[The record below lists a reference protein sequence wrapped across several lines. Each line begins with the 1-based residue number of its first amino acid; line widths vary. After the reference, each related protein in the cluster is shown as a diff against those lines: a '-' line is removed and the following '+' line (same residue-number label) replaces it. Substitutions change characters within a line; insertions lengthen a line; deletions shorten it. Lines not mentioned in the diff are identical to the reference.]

1 MHFAPALARRAAPL
15 RFTFFTLLA
24 GLALIG
30 CKQPAP
36 QSATGGSGST
46 TTTAASAPKNAAPP
60 YAGSDITL
68 GQYGSL
74 TGSTATF
81 GISTD
86 NGVNMAIDEA
96 NKNGGALGKK
106 IRVVTVDDGSKTDQA
121 ASAVQRLINR
131 EKVLAIIGEVASSN
145 SLAAAPICQAAGV
158 PMLSP
163 ASTNPTVTQVGD
175 YIFRSC
181 FTDVFQGAA
190 LAQFARNNLKAKKVA
205 ILTDVASDYSKGLT
219 KYFLEEWKRGGGQV
233 VAESSYS
240 AGDKDFRGQLTTI
253 KSANPDVIFVPGYY
267 TEVGNIAV
275 QARSLG
281 LKQPLLGGDGWDSEK
296 LFEISKGALEGS
308 YYSNHYSTQDKR
320 PQVVSFV
327 AAYKKRFNS
336 TPDVMA
342 ALGYDAT
349 LIMIDAIK
357 RTGDTDRAKIRD
369 ALAATKDF
377 KGVTGDISFDQ
388 NRDAKKA
395 ISILQV
401 KGNEAVYVTTIKP

>member
-24 GLALIG
+24 GLALTG

-36 QSATGGSGST
+36 QSATGGTSA
-46 TTTAASAPKNAAPP
+46 TTTAATAPKNAAPP
-60 YAGSDITL
+60 YSGSDITL
-68 GQYGSL
+68 GQFGSL

-86 NGVNMAIDEA
+86 NGVKMAIDEA
-96 NKNGGALGKK
+96 NKNGGALNKK

-131 EKVLAIIGEVASSN
+131 DKVLSIIGEVASSN
-145 SLAAAPICQAAGV
+145 SLAAAPICQNAGV

-163 ASTNPTVTQVGD
+163 ASTNPAVTQVGD
-175 YIFRSC
+175 YIFRAC
-181 FTDVFQGAA
+181 FIDPFQGTVIAK
-190 LAQFARNNLKAKKVA
+190 FARDNLKAKKVA

-281 LKQPLLGGDGWDSEK
+281 LKQPMLGGDGWDSEK

-308 YYSNHYSTQDKR
+308 YYSNHYSAQDKSPR
-320 PQVVSFV
+320 VANFV
-327 AAYKKRFNS
+327 AARS
-336 TPDVMA
+336 Q
-342 ALGYDAT
+342 
-349 LIMIDAIK
+349 
-357 RTGDTDRAKIRD
+357 
-369 ALAATKDF
+369 LAVLRRRGQQF
-377 KGVTGDISFDQ
+377 
-388 NRDAKKA
+388 
-395 ISILQV
+395 
-401 KGNEAVYVTTIKP
+401 